1 MARRPGTLDTTRRAL
16 LDRIVRRMD
25 RDGHATDEV
34 RQAVDALT
42 AAADPNRAA
51 RLAVGPGEP
60 PVLVER
66 LTVWA
71 LRRTTDQAVAHAT
84 RMLEATAVGEME
96 AQFTDQPVAHASPA
110 RT

>member
-1 MARRPGTLDTTRRAL
+1 MARRPATLDTTRFAL
-16 LDRIVRRMD
+16 LDRIVRCMD
-25 RDGHATDEV
+25 RDGHATNEV

-51 RLAVGPGEP
+51 RLAVRPGEP

-66 LTVWA
+66 LAVWA

-84 RMLEATAVGEME
+84 RMLETTAVGEME
-96 AQFTDQPVAHASPA
+96 ARSTDEPVAHASLA